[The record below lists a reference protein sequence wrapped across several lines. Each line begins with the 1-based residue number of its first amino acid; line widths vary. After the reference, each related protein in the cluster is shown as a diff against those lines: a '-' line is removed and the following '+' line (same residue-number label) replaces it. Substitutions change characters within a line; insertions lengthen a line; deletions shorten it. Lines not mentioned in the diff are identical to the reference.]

1 MTQLTKLENQV
12 SKIQQKLIDR
22 PYEIANFLTQTPKKN
37 QNPLQEYS
45 LELAKHYFP
54 RSKSEYYLQTAAEC
68 FAVDLATAPYL
79 HTKPH
84 LWKYNFND
92 LDILA
97 NFYKF
102 TNTTHKYFHVS
113 TGELPPPTLETV
125 SKGCQILGF
134 NMLKGTFEKLL
145 VTYQQRGLR
154 SRIAGRILEQL
165 AGLEHDYQQN
175 KLYGFLL
182 DPSKRNLRAAE
193 GLGKFRYLR
202 KGKTWLAV
210 GTAAVKDHTTDLRKQ
225 DVEAFDYTISF
236 KDKVKISITNKY
248 IEAFKIQV
256 KEILNSDAPIYIRL
270 KRAEQAY
277 LYFYTQHKFVNFMH
291 WSQLDTWLKNQS
303 SKARKRYQKFTFE
316 MFRASTQPR
325 TIIHLP
331 ARRNFFWN
339 PAEELHCDFKTIWNP
354 YNWQEP

>member
-1 MTQLTKLENQV
+1 MPELTKLEKQV
-12 SKIQQKLIDR
+12 SKIQQILMDR
-22 PYEIANFLTQTPKKN
+22 PNKIGDSLKLK
-37 QNPLQEYS
+37 PLKEYS

-79 HTKPH
+79 HTKHH

-102 TNTTHKYFHVS
+102 TNTTHKYFHFS
-113 TGELPPPTLETV
+113 TGELPEPTPESV
-125 SKGCQILGF
+125 EKGASLLRI
-134 NMLKGTFEKLL
+134 TFKKPTIDTLFD
-145 VTYQQRGLR
+145 VHNTGGLR
-154 SRIAGRILEQL
+154 SRIAARILETL
-165 AGLEHDYQQN
+165 AGVEHDQQQN
-175 KLYGFLL
+175 KLFGFML
-182 DPSKRNLRAAE
+182 DPSKRNLRAVE

-202 KGKTWLAV
+202 KGRNWLAL
-210 GTAAVKDHTTDLRKQ
+210 GTAELKDHTKDLRKE

-236 KDKVKISITNKY
+236 TDKVKISITNKH

-256 KEILNSDAPIYIRL
+256 KEILNSDSSILIKLR
-270 KRAEQAY
+270 RAEAAY
-277 LYFYTQHKFVNFMH
+277 KNFYSQHKFVNIMH
-291 WSQLDTWLKNQS
+291 WSQLDTWLKNKS
-303 SKARKRYQKFTFE
+303 SKTRKPYPKFTFD

-331 ARRNFFWN
+331 ARKNFFWN
-339 PAEELHCDFKTIWNP
+339 PSAELHCDFKTIWNP